1 MKKGITF
8 VFIICLMLFSSCQ
21 NEPTIMPIQCEDDE
35 ILVDGACQIVKTDFE
50 KAFDATALMTNY
62 TLSVSIQQLADLY
75 EMSMLIDDDKSSFI
89 MGDEIE
95 FYEKT
100 STGYDYYFP
109 VDDSYRKESITEN
122 PDGSG
127 FHFFKDLE
135 ASWFQLVSD
144 KYFLKSDYNDE
155 VAVFFQDE
163 FPGCVVS
170 NLELVV
176 GETYFEQLIFQ
187 VTIDSVMYHFTMTLS
202 AIGETT
208 VTLPTV

>member
-1 MKKGITF
+1 MRKRITF
-8 VFIICLMLFSSCQ
+8 VLVIFLLMFSSCQ
-21 NEPTIMPIQCEDDE
+21 NEPTIPIIQCEDDE
-35 ILVDGACQIVKTDFE
+35 ILVDGACQKVKTDFE
-50 KAFDATALMTNY
+50 KTFDATALMTNY

-75 EMSMLIDDDKSSFI
+75 EMSMKVDEDKSSFT
-89 MGDEIE
+89 MGTEIE

-100 STGYDYYFP
+100 AAGYNYYFP
-109 VDDSYRKESITEN
+109 VGDSYRIESITEN
-122 PDGSG
+122 PEGSG

-135 ASWFQLVSD
+135 ASWFQQVSG
-144 KYFLKSDYNDE
+144 KYFLKSEYNDD

-163 FPGCVVS
+163 FPGSIVS

-176 GETYFEQLIFQ
+176 GDTYFEQLIFQ
-187 VTIDSVMYHFTMTLS
+187 VTIDSVMYHFNMTLS